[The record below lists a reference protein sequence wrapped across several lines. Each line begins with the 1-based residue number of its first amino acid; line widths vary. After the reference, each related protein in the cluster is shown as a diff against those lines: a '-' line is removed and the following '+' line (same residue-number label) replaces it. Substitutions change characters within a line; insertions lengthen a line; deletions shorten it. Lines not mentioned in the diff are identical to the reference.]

1 MDRYVV
7 RVEDSPVV
15 KTFTIN
21 TVIIN
26 IMRLDLFRSLTMNAS
41 TCQDT
46 KIVDNTMIVMEGADY
61 DAWGNNDQYVIDYVL
76 NKLGLTEIPGLTIK
90 TTYNGM

>member
-1 MDRYVV
+1 MDRYTV

-26 IMRLDLFRSLTMNAS
+26 IMRLDLFKSLTMNAS

-46 KIVDNTMIVMEGADY
+46 KIIDNTMIVMSGEDY
-61 DAWGNNDQYVIDYVL
+61 DQWSNDDQYVINYVL
-76 NKLGLTEIPGLTIK
+76 NKLGLKQVPGLTIK
-90 TTYNGM
+90 TTFHGM